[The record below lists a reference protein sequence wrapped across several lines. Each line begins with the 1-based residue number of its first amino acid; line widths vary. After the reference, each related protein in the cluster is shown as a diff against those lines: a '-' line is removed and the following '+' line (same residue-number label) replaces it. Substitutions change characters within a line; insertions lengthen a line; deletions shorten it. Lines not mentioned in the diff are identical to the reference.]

1 MRNAKSLACVLLGPL
16 ALLSAAAWGGLG
28 AGGGIGAAP
37 GAGAGAPAGGDPNRS
52 GLSEARKELG
62 AILKLIIPDG
72 NTLALD
78 RESWNAAAREAPK
91 EGEAPANVAGGR
103 AVRGGGNARRVMG
116 AARQAL
122 PSSDFGV
129 LLQRVREKTGSY
141 RAGLSPTG
149 AWASGT
155 FDGGSLE
162 CLYKIDEVSLE
173 LVLRETGGARCV
185 LHFRAGPDGALNI
198 VLLDAAGD
206 AIAIL
211 LQDAKGAISVTHIA
225 DEKVNRAKAA
235 NYKTLCKEHSQRVDS
250 ALRPA
255 LEAVGITLPLTPWSE
270 PVRQA
275 ILETLKAPGAA
286 AVANLLA
293 KLDSDKAPERE
304 VASKRLSE
312 TFLASQKELKAAL
325 DSPASSAEVKAR
337 IQDILRQN
345 RPKLEPAALIESLG
359 LLRDAELLADML
371 KNARSDEDKK
381 VLSEALDRIKK

>member
-129 LLQRVREKTGSY
+129 LLQRVREKTGS
-141 RAGLSPTG
+141 
-149 AWASGT
+149 
-155 FDGGSLE
+155 
-162 CLYKIDEVSLE
+162 
-173 LVLRETGGARCV
+173 
-185 LHFRAGPDGALNI
+185 
-198 VLLDAAGD
+198 
-206 AIAIL
+206 
-211 LQDAKGAISVTHIA
+211 
-225 DEKVNRAKAA
+225 
-235 NYKTLCKEHSQRVDS
+235 
-250 ALRPA
+250 
-255 LEAVGITLPLTPWSE
+255 
-270 PVRQA
+270 
-275 ILETLKAPGAA
+275 
-286 AVANLLA
+286 
-293 KLDSDKAPERE
+293 
-304 VASKRLSE
+304 
-312 TFLASQKELKAAL
+312 
-325 DSPASSAEVKAR
+325 
-337 IQDILRQN
+337 
-345 RPKLEPAALIESLG
+345 
-359 LLRDAELLADML
+359 
-371 KNARSDEDKK
+371 
-381 VLSEALDRIKK
+381 